1 MESYERDEII
11 DQKYKLINKI
21 RRIANKKNYKFDT
34 NIDSYQM
41 AMVLLNQFDKDLK
54 RKWNVDLSPRFC
66 ETVGQMLTDRFQG
79 TIFFLFLP
87 LLAGLSTWEH
97 VTFQGF
103 ITLFGILF
111 MLEYILI
118 RSTL

>member
-11 DQKYKLINKI
+11 DQKYNLINKI
-21 RRIANKKNYKFDT
+21 RRIANKKNYKLDS

-41 AMVLLNQFDKDLK
+41 AMVLLDEFEKDLK
-54 RKWNVDLSPRFC
+54 RKWNIDLRPRIG
-66 ETVGQMLTDRFQG
+66 ETVSQMFTDRFQG

-87 LLAGLSTWEH
+87 LIAALSTCQH

-103 ITLFGILF
+103 MTLFGILF
-111 MLEYILI
+111 MLEFII
-118 RSTL
+118 VRVTL